1 MKEQAL
7 LRAVDAI
14 MLAVPDLD
22 QGLRFYRDQLNHEL
36 VWRNDALGQAGL
48 RLPDGDTELVLS
60 TELGSAVNW
69 LVASVTH
76 AVDSIVAA
84 GGTIVAEPTD
94 IPVGTVA
101 VVADPFGNELVLLEL
116 SNGRYSTDA
125 TGHVTGVRRSDT
137 DRSNTDR

>member
-7 LRAVDAI
+7 LRSVDAV

-22 QGLRFYRDQLNHEL
+22 QGLRVYRDQLGHEL
-36 VWRNDALGQAGL
+36 LWRNDEVGQAGL

-60 TELGSAVNW
+60 AELGSAVNW
-69 LVASVTH
+69 LVASVAQ
-76 AVDSIVAA
+76 AVDVIISA
-84 GGTIVAEPTD
+84 GGTVVAEPRD

-101 VVADPFGNELVLLEL
+101 VVADPFGNELVLLQL
-116 SNGRYSTDA
+116 SKGRYSTDA